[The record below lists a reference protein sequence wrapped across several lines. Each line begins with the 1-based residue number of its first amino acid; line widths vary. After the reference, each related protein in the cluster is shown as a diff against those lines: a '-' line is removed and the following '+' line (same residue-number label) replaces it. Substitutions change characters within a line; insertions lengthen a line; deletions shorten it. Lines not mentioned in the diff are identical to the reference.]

1 MHHLL
6 HHANCADG
14 FAAACIARHALLT
27 LTLTLTL
34 TTKVLTTKRTHCVN
48 RLSWTAWRLF

>member
-34 TTKVLTTKRTHCVN
+34 TTN
-48 RLSWTAWRLF
+48 P